1 MFSISAPP
9 PPTNVIV
16 ESTTIDNV
24 SSIVVK
30 WDPPFN
36 PPENMQ
42 YKVYF
47 VPVDMNGMQTAGE
60 VVFRICD
67 STQTI
72 ASITDLT
79 PRSRYR
85 IRVGAV
91 AGAVAEGASMPLNV
105 KTPDISKCQAND
117 TTQPPYLMLK

>member
-1 MFSISAPP
+1 
-9 PPTNVIV
+9 
-16 ESTTIDNV
+16 
-24 SSIVVK
+24 
-30 WDPPFN
+30 
-36 PPENMQ
+36 
-42 YKVYF
+42 
-47 VPVDMNGMQTAGE
+47 MNGLQTAGE

-105 KTPDISKCQAND
+105 KTPDISKILLFLVKKWICCETSTS
-117 TTQPPYLMLK
+117 TTID

>member
-1 MFSISAPP
+1 
-9 PPTNVIV
+9 
-16 ESTTIDNV
+16 
-24 SSIVVK
+24 
-30 WDPPFN
+30 
-36 PPENMQ
+36 MQ

-91 AGAVAEGASMPLNV
+91 AGAVAEAASMPLNV
-105 KTPDISKCQAND
+105 KTPDISKCQVISPSIDKKYKIIISLLLLLYLRQSLPN
-117 TTQPPYLMLK
+117 TEPTLPPPF

>member
-1 MFSISAPP
+1 
-9 PPTNVIV
+9 
-16 ESTTIDNV
+16 
-24 SSIVVK
+24 
-30 WDPPFN
+30 
-36 PPENMQ
+36 
-42 YKVYF
+42 
-47 VPVDMNGMQTAGE
+47 MNGLQTAGE

-105 KTPDISKCQAND
+105 KTPDISKILLFLVKKMD
-117 TTQPPYLMLK
+117 ML

>member
-1 MFSISAPP
+1 M
-9 PPTNVIV
+9 IV
-16 ESTTIDNV
+16 ESTTTDNV

-47 VPVDMNGMQTAGE
+47 VPVDINGMQTAGE

-72 ASITDLT
+72 ASITDLS
-79 PRSRYR
+79 PHSRYR

-91 AGAVAEGASMPLNV
+91 AGSIAESTSVPLNV
-105 KTPDISKCQAND
+105 KTPDLSAY
-117 TTQPPYLMLK
+117 PPKLFS